1 MDIEHGSH
9 SPNNDS
15 GISPDHGSSG
25 GSSAGR
31 PSPGQSGSFGSPEY
45 FNIQESQGMRP
56 ESNGQS
62 SMPSSQ
68 FPNNQHHITQNIPP
82 IWEISLL
89 ALGGPGHPVL
99 DHSLLKHA
107 SEIPESEHSHQQPT
121 GSPSSRNHITQNCT
135 PNTSPLHCLKSLVTP
150 TANRSHVVSHNS
162 VSPVKTPPIS
172 TTNTSSV
179 LNTSFSDDNNSLSS
193 STSSSTLVLDG
204 RDENFKMIL
213 PEGQQNPL
221 RCLEMAVEQSSIM
234 GGKRVHGVIPGA
246 GATSNGVRNI
256 YQCPLC
262 DYSTLSRYDIRNT
275 AY

>member
-25 GSSAGR
+25 DSSAGR
-31 PSPGQSGSFGSPEY
+31 PSPGQSVAFGSPEY
-45 FNIQESQGMRP
+45 FNIQESQGMRS

-62 SMPSSQ
+62 NMSSSH
-68 FPNNQHHITQNIPP
+68 FPNNRHHMTQNIPP

-89 ALGGPGHPVL
+89 ALGGPGHPAL
-99 DHSLLKHA
+99 DHSLLKQA
-107 SEIPESEHSHQQPT
+107 SEIPESDHPHQQPA
-121 GSPSSRNHITQNCT
+121 GSPSSRNHLSQNCS

-150 TANRSHVVSHNS
+150 IANRSHVVGHNT
-162 VSPVKTPPIS
+162 VSPVKTPPIP
-172 TTNTSSV
+172 TTNASSV
-179 LNTSFSDDNNSLSS
+179 LNTSLSDDNNSLSS
-193 STSSSTLVLDG
+193 SSSTLVLD
-204 RDENFKMIL
+204 RQDEDFKMML

-221 RCLEMAVEQSSIM
+221 RCLEMAVEQSSVM
-234 GGKRVHGVIPGA
+234 GGKRVHGVLPGA
-246 GATSNGVRNI
+246 GASSNGVRNI

-262 DYSTLSRYDIRNT
+262 DYSTLSRYDICNT